1 MFHNISVKDALKL
14 AYLKKAVLIDIRD
27 FGAYKMGHLPTAFWM
42 KEQEIEA
49 FMKEKKE
56 MLPILYCEYGNAS
69 LSMAR
74 DFSARG
80 YEVYSIVGG
89 YRAYEGYV
97 ELQKGDIWTM
107 EWKSSLR

>member
-27 FGAYKMGHLPTAFWM
+27 FKDYKMGHLPTALWM
-42 KEQEIEA
+42 KEQEMEV
-49 FMKEKKE
+49 FMDTNKEI
-56 MLPILYCEYGNAS
+56 LPILYCEFGNAS
-69 LSMAR
+69 LSLAR
-74 DFSARG
+74 DLSKKG

-107 EWKSSLR
+107 EWKSI